1 MMKKNSLFLFVLPWA
16 ACAMTMI
23 MPAGAH
29 GSTLDVSSS
38 NSPYYIQSSL
48 GVGTTGADTY
58 TAVTI
63 ESSGWLIYNAPLT
76 IDSGGTLTNNS
87 FYPQTTPTYTYYG
100 GVTAGNIGSQ
110 LNIKSGGTVTN
121 NSQGTMN
128 VSGGTVTI
136 DSGGMLTN
144 NGQFWSTGVGGSPY
158 ATTVTNSGTLTNSGS
173 LWNGTIPPAY
183 GFASNHTAD
192 MLNNTGTLNNFNLL
206 ENYGTLN
213 NNSGGTLTSTGT
225 LINNAILNNNTG
237 GTLTN
242 SVSGTLT
249 NHGTVTNSGT
259 VYDYGFING
268 AGTYT
273 QTAGLTKVNGSLT
286 QSSIT
291 INGGT
296 LDGTGTITGP
306 VAVGPGGTLQA
317 GDAPGTLTIYGNLT
331 SSGTLLFEIA
341 GTASGKYSVLDVH
354 STSPGTGTV
363 TFTGGTIEFDFI
375 SGYIP
380 SPGNSWHL
388 LFYNSLV
395 GGNTVDFTE
404 VGLGPGLGYQ
414 FNPLTGS
421 LSVSS
426 VPLPPSLLFLG
437 PGLVGLAAL
446 RRRFRK

>member
-1 MMKKNSLFLFVLPWA
+1 M
-16 ACAMTMI
+16 
-23 MPAGAH
+23 
-29 GSTLDVSSS
+29 
-38 NSPYYIQSSL
+38 
-48 GVGTTGADTY
+48 
-58 TAVTI
+58 
-63 ESSGWLIYNAPLT
+63 
-76 IDSGGTLTNNS
+76 
-87 FYPQTTPTYTYYG
+87 
-100 GVTAGNIGSQ
+100 
-110 LNIKSGGTVTN
+110 TN

-158 ATTVTNSGTLTNSGS
+158 NTTVTNSGTLTNSGS

-192 MLNNTGTLNNFNLL
+192 MLDNTGTLNNFNLL

-273 QTAGLTKVNGSLT
+273 QTAGLIKVNGSLT

-395 GGNTVDFTE
+395 GGNTVRLHGSRLGSRIRVSVQSPHRKPFGFICAPAPQPALPRPGPRGSCGIKEKVQE
-404 VGLGPGLGYQ
+404 VGVIHPISRA
-414 FNPLTGS
+414 GS
-421 LSVSS
+421 EMI
-426 VPLPPSLLFLG
+426 LPFLFLLLSRL
-437 PGLVGLAAL
+437 PLQREGLQEWGI
-446 RRRFRK
+446 